1 MIKLMIID
9 DEEEIRMGISR
20 TIEWEANDISICGLA
35 ENGKEAIE
43 KIELL
48 HPEIILLDIRMPVV
62 SGLQV
67 LEYIRSHHYPT
78 KSIIL
83 SGYDDFSYAQT
94 AIKNGAS
101 DFLLK
106 PCQPQEILET
116 VLKIKTLVEEEKV
129 QNEMLQGIKV
139 RFNESLPVLK
149 EIYLT
154 KLIKNDAGRKL
165 NYLENAKLYKINL
178 TDTGISA
185 AVIKIDDAPACTEI
199 NSSADA
205 ELFKF
210 AIKNIAGEL
219 LSSKLPCEVFQNNDE
234 IVALCNGAG
243 SDQVIELLEE
253 VQANIMKYFKFSI
266 SIGVGRTYS
275 GIEHLGTSYSEAMK
289 SMDAAFFLGCGSI
302 IKYDDIKE
310 LYTSEETTYP
320 IHEEIEIIGAIKSGQ
335 CEELEERVNDF
346 FKGLSKTGFSKDTLL
361 KSSLALLMSLYHLCI
376 EKSIETDDIF
386 GNLQSSVGSFLKYD
400 SLVSVKTRLIELS
413 TAICQKLNQKKNSN
427 KIIEQ
432 TLKFIDDNFYKDIS
446 LDTVA
451 NVVYITPSYL
461 SLLFK
466 QTMRIN
472 FVDYLHKARIE
483 KACEYMKRNVHLKT
497 YEIAYKVGYNDEKYF
512 SQLFKK
518 YTSMTPTQY
527 KSTL

>member
-1 MIKLMIID
+1 MIHLLIID
-9 DEEEIRMGISR
+9 DEEEIRMGISH
-20 TIEWEANDISICGLA
+20 TIEWEAHGINICGLA

-43 KIELL
+43 KIELF
-48 HPEIILLDIRMPVV
+48 HPEIILLDIRMPVIN
-62 SGLQV
+62 GLQV
-67 LEYIRSHHYPT
+67 LEYIKSHHYTT

-116 VLKIKTLVEEEKV
+116 VLKIKSQVDEETKESELLQGLKV
-129 QNEMLQGIKV
+129 Q
-139 RFNESLPVLK
+139 FNENLPLLK

-154 KLIKNDAGRKL
+154 KLIKNDGRLKL
-165 NYLENAKLYKINL
+165 NFSENAKLYKINL
-178 TDTGISA
+178 TDTNIST
-185 AVIKIDDAPACTEI
+185 AVIRIDDTAACVEQ
-199 NSSADA
+199 NSSDDV

-210 AIKNIAGEL
+210 AVKNITNEI
-219 LSSKLPCEVFQNNDE
+219 LSSKLNCEVFQSNDE
-234 IVALCNGAG
+234 IIALYNDENK
-243 SDQVIELLEE
+243 DQLFELLEE
-253 VQANIMKYFKFSI
+253 VQKNIMKYFKFSI
-266 SIGVGRTYS
+266 SIGVGTPY
-275 GIEHLGTSYSEAMK
+275 TSINNLRNSYTEALKSSE
-289 SMDAAFFLGCGSI
+289 AAFFIGCNSI

-310 LYTSEETTYP
+310 FNSDETTYP
-320 IHEEIEIIGAIKSGQ
+320 IQEEIEILSTIKTGKSD
-335 CEELEERVNDF
+335 ELEEKINDF
-346 FKGLSKTGFSKDTLL
+346 LKSLSKTVFAKDILL

-386 GNLQSSVGSFLKYD
+386 GNQQLSISSFLKFD
-400 SLVSVKTRLIELS
+400 SLVSVKARLIELS
-413 TAICQKLNQKKNSN
+413 AAICQKLNQKKNCN

-432 TLKFIDDNFYKDIS
+432 TLKYIDNNYSRDIS
-446 LDTVA
+446 LETIA
-451 NVVYITPSYL
+451 NIVFITPSYFC
-461 SLLFK
+461 LLFK
-466 QTMRIN
+466 QTMGIN
-472 FVDYLHKARIE
+472 FIDYLQKVRIE
-483 KACEYMKRNVHLKT
+483 KACEMMKKNLHLKT

>member
-1 MIKLMIID
+1 MISLMIID

-43 KIELL
+43 KIELF

-67 LEYIRSHHYPT
+67 LEHIKSHRYPT

-94 AIKNGAS
+94 ALKNGAS

-116 VLKIKTLVEEEKV
+116 VLKVKSLVEEEKV
-129 QNEMLQGIKV
+129 QNDILQGIKA
-139 RFNESLPVLK
+139 RFNESLPLLK

-154 KLIKNDAGRKL
+154 KLIKSDGKQKL
-165 NYLENAKLYKINL
+165 NFLENAKLYKIDL
-178 TDTGISA
+178 TDAGISA
-185 AVIKIDDAPACTEI
+185 AVIKIDDNAAYWEQ
-199 NSSADA
+199 NSSDDV

-219 LSSKLPCEVFQNNDE
+219 LSSKLHCEVFQSNDE
-234 IVALCNGAG
+234 IIALFNDENNGQIFG
-243 SDQVIELLEE
+243 LLEE
-253 VQANIMKYFKFSI
+253 VQENIMRYFKFSI
-266 SIGVGRTYS
+266 SIGIGRTCASIDNLGGSYAEALKA
-275 GIEHLGTSYSEAMK
+275 IE
-289 SMDAAFFLGCGSI
+289 AAFFAGCNSI
-302 IKYDDIKE
+302 IKYEDIKE
-310 LYTSEETTYP
+310 FNSDDTTYP
-320 IHEEIEIIGAIKSGQ
+320 IHEEIEILSTIKSGKS
-335 CEELEERVNDF
+335 EELEEKINGF
-346 FKGLSKTGFSKDTLL
+346 FKGLNKTGFSKDILL

-376 EKSIETDDIF
+376 EKSIETEDIF
-386 GNLQSSVGSFLKYD
+386 GNLQLSISSFLKFD
-400 SLVSVKTRLIELS
+400 SLATVKARLIELS
-413 TAICQKLNQKKNSN
+413 SAICQKLNTKRNFN

-432 TLKFIDDNFYKDIS
+432 TLKYIDSNFNRDIS
-446 LDTVA
+446 LESVA
-451 NVVYITPSYL
+451 NVVFITPGYL

-466 QTMRIN
+466 QTMGIN
-472 FVDYLHKARIE
+472 FIDYLHKTRIE
-483 KACEYMKRNVHLKT
+483 KACEFMKNLHLKT
-497 YEIAYKVGYNDEKYF
+497 YEIAYKVGYSDEKYF

-527 KSTL
+527 RGTL